1 MFVYSFKASK
11 KQIVSMILCAVMLI
25 AVLVVAIFC
34 STGNA
39 SAQTYQPVKGNNE
52 NDRVTFLTGL
62 GYEIDTSAPTVREIL
77 IPDEFDEVFEN
88 YNKVQQQADM
98 DLKPYRGKRVK
109 CWSYRV
115 LNIPEQGEVLA
126 NLFVYKG
133 KIIGGDISSTALD
146 GFMHGL
152 VKYNYSQITK
162 TTQISSTT
170 ASTTSS
176 TKPAS

>member
-39 SAQTYQPVKGNNE
+39 SAQTYQPVKGDNE
-52 NDRVTFLTGL
+52 NNRIAFLTGL

-152 VKYNYSQITK
+152 VKYNYNK
-162 TTQISSTT
+162 AAMTTTGT
-170 ASTTSS
+170 MATTTSS
-176 TKPAS
+176 TKSAG